1 MKASLDS
8 IDITILKIL
17 QENSRKTLK
26 DISQDINLSL
36 TPTHDRVKRLEND
49 GYIYKYVGLLDRKK
63 LGIGLIVHCQV
74 TLDKQTKNN
83 FAEFERTILN
93 YPEVVE
99 CSMVS
104 GSFDY
109 LLKLVIKDMDNY
121 NQFYQQKLA
130 VLSSVAHISTLFV
143 IQEIKS
149 STELP
154 LSEM

>member
-1 MKASLDS
+1 MKPLLDK
-8 IDITILKIL
+8 IDIVILKIL
-17 QENSRKTLK
+17 QENSEKTLK
-26 DISQDINLSL
+26 EIAQEINLSL
-36 TPTHDRVKRLEND
+36 TPTHDRVKRLETEGFIN
-49 GYIYKYVGLLDRKK
+49 KYVGILNRKK

-83 FAEFERTILN
+83 FSEFEKTILN

-130 VLSSVAHISTLFV
+130 VLPSVAHISTLFV

-154 LSEM
+154 LSEI

>member
-1 MKASLDS
+1 MKDQ
-8 IDITILKIL
+8 IDLIDLKIL
-17 QENSRKTLK
+17 EILQKNSQKTLK
-26 DISQDINLSL
+26 EISQSINLSL
-36 TPTHDRVKRLEND
+36 TPTHDRIKRLEID
-49 GYIYKYVGLLDRKK
+49 GYLNKYVAILDRKK

-83 FAEFERTILN
+83 FTEFERTILT

-130 VLSSVAHISTLFV
+130 VLASVAHISTLFV

-149 STELP
+149 STQIP
-154 LSEM
+154 LSEI

>member
-1 MKASLDS
+1 MKPLLDT
-8 IDITILKIL
+8 IDLTILRIL

-26 DISQDINLSL
+26 EIAQEINLSL
-36 TPTHDRVKRLEND
+36 TPTHDRVKRLESD
-49 GYIYKYVGLLDRKK
+49 GFINKYVGILDRKK

-83 FAEFERTILN
+83 FSEFEKTILN

-130 VLSSVAHISTLFV
+130 VLNSVAHISTLFV

>member
-1 MKASLDS
+1 MKPTLDN
-8 IDITILKIL
+8 IDLTILKLL
-17 QENSRKTLK
+17 QQNSRKTLK
-26 DISQDINLSL
+26 DISHEINLSL

-49 GYIYKYVGLLDRKK
+49 GFISKYVGILDRKK

-83 FAEFERTILN
+83 FTEFEKTVLN

-109 LLKLVIKDMDNY
+109 LLKLVIRDMDSY